1 MATGTQLEKSTPATP
16 GQPQLTDRL
25 AGLWGLGRVK
35 WAAMQPTQRGWAV
48 AAGILLG
55 VLAGGLLWY
64 ALRTDWRTLYA
75 DLDPEDARQTG
86 QLLTQAQI
94 PYESTEDG
102 VGIRVP
108 AAQLDK
114 ARLLTAAK
122 GGVKSG
128 RLGFEL
134 FDKPNWVG
142 SEFDEQVN
150 YQRALEGELEHTE
163 GTLTD
168 I

>member
-1 MATGTQLEKSTPATP
+1 MEKSIPLRA
-16 GQPQLTDRL
+16 GQPELGDR
-25 AGLWGLGRVK
+25 AAALWGLARVR
-35 WAAMQPTQRGWAV
+35 WAAMLPEQRGWAA
-48 AAGILLG
+48 AAGVLLA
-55 VLAGGLLWY
+55 LMAGGLLWY

-86 QLLTQAQI
+86 QLLAQAQI
-94 PYESTEDG
+94 PYEPTENG
-102 VGIRVP
+102 SGIRVP
-108 AAQLDK
+108 APQLDK

-150 YQRALEGELEHTE
+150 YQRALEG
-163 GTLTD
+163 
-168 I
+168 